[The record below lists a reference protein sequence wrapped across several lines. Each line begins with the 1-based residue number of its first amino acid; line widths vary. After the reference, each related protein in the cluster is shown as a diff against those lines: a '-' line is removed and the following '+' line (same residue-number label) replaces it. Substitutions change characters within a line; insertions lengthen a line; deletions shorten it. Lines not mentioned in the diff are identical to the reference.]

1 MNPYKMDKLFENK
14 VFFENMKKVIEVS
27 QGRGCWK
34 PNEMKSIGGVWA
46 DLEKILT
53 YIEANQ
59 TKEVEVESNVE
70 VKEETEL
77 E

>member
-27 QGRGCWK
+27 QERGCWK
-34 PNEMKSIGGVWA
+34 PNEMKSIGDVWT

-59 TKEVEVESNVE
+59 TKEVEVESKVE